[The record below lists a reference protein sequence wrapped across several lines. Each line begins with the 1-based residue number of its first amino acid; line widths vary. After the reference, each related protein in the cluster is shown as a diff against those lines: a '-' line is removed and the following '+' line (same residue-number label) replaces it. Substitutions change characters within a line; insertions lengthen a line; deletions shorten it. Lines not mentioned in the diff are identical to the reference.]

1 MRVHRGRAETP
12 AADRD
17 VTEELVTTAAESREP
32 ALRVWQPH
40 RRVAFG
46 RRDTTREGYE
56 RARTVALDRGYAV
69 SERRVGGHAV
79 AFTGDTVAFVHIVP
93 IDGPRTGMQTRYD
106 KTVSALSSALAELGV
121 PAVVGEPDN
130 AFCPGTQSLS
140 ADGKIVGVAQRVR
153 QEVASVAGIVIV
165 RDAPAVRAVLEPVY
179 DALGLPFDPESVGSV
194 ADAGETARP
203 ETVARTIEA
212 ALADEDY
219 TVTRV

>member
-12 AADRD
+12 AIDRD
-17 VTEELVTTAAESREP
+17 VTGNLVTAVAESEEP

-40 RRVAFG
+40 RQVAFG
-46 RRDTTREGYE
+46 RRDATREGYE
-56 RARTVALDRGYAV
+56 RARTVALNRGYVV

-93 IDGPRTGMQTRYD
+93 IDEPRTGMQTRYD
-106 KTVSALSSALAELGV
+106 ETLSALSSALAELGV
-121 PAVVGEPDN
+121 PAVLGEPDN

-179 DALGLPFDPESVGSV
+179 EALGLPFDPESVGSI

-203 ETVARTIEA
+203 KTVVRTIEEA
-212 ALADEDY
+212 FADEDH
-219 TVTRV
+219 TATRV